1 MEIEEFTRKIEDL
14 SKLFS
19 KSDGN
24 WLKDSAD
31 RLYRLIKRNPTE
43 ENARIV
49 VESFIIGYAKCS
61 MDNYSREKISRW

>member
-19 KSDGN
+19 KSDGS
-24 WLKDSAD
+24 WLKGSTE
-31 RLYRLIKRNPTE
+31 RLYRLIEKNPTE

-49 VESFIIGYAKCS
+49 VESFIIGYAKCF
-61 MDNYSREKISRW
+61 MDSYLRERISRW